1 MVGPVRLET
10 PVMPVMPVTPVIP
23 VLPVTT
29 LVTGAVAAPRPPIGP
44 ALVIFDCDGV
54 LVDSERL
61 SHRVL
66 HAMLIE
72 LGAAI
77 SPQQTVDRFIGT
89 SLAACQARN
98 SSLLGAAPPANFAA
112 EFARRSRAAFEAELT
127 LVPGVAQLLAA
138 LAVPCCVASNG
149 NRAKVDFTL
158 GHTGLLAQFAAQ
170 LAGRIFTA
178 DDVLHPKPAP
188 DLFLHAAR
196 QLGADPRRTTVV
208 EDTPTGI
215 SAAKAAGMHAIG
227 FAAMTPAAQLHAAG
241 ADRVVHTMAEVQA
254 LLSAL

>member
-1 MVGPVRLET
+1 
-10 PVMPVMPVTPVIP
+10 MPVMPVTPMIP
-23 VLPVTT
+23 VRPVTT
-29 LVTGAVAAPRPPIGP
+29 LVTAAVAAPRPSTGP

-72 LGAAI
+72 LGANI

-89 SLAACQARN
+89 SLAGCLARI

-112 EFARRSRAAFEAELT
+112 EFARRSHAAFEAELT
-127 LVPGVAQLLAA
+127 LVPGVAQLLVA

-158 GHTGLLAQFAAQ
+158 GHTGLLARF
-170 LAGRIFTA
+170 AGRTFTA

-215 SAAKAAGMHAIG
+215 RAAKAAGMHAIG

-241 ADRVVHTMAEVQA
+241 ADVVVHTMAEVQA
-254 LLSAL
+254 LLAAL